1 VVITLPEG
9 VKPYQGE
16 TWMLDSPEGVCAPTR
31 CRIGATAG
39 SRSAG
44 SQGRVCQVTK
54 KYGSSWIFEPHLTCV
69 YLPHQGSS
77 WAFLAAVS
85 HDTTVW
91 CVWCHMGLLVLV
103 VVVLMFW

>member
-1 VVITLPEG
+1 
-9 VKPYQGE
+9 
-16 TWMLDSPEGVCAPTR
+16 MLDSLEGVCAGQVRFEYPATSVLLSNLTDATLRACGSGTR
-31 CRIGATAG
+31 RGADPASG
-39 SRSAG
+39 
-44 SQGRVCQVTK
+44 GRVC
-54 KYGSSWIFEPHLTCV
+54 
-69 YLPHQGSS
+69 LPHQGSS

>member
-1 VVITLPEG
+1 
-9 VKPYQGE
+9 
-16 TWMLDSPEGVCAPTR
+16 MC
-31 CRIGATAG
+31 
-39 SRSAG
+39 
-44 SQGRVCQVTK
+44 
-54 KYGSSWIFEPHLTCV
+54 
-69 YLPHQGSS
+69 LPHQGSS